1 MPLLLGLIT
10 GMFRENNAVLWA
22 LSSSLLGPGVVFFFK
37 QCCITINNEEGKIHL
52 DVWQHLCG
60 SQYGSHI
67 E

>member
-1 MPLLLGLIT
+1 MLFRGLYPPHYWVLG
-10 GMFRENNAVLWA
+10 WC
-22 LSSSLLGPGVVFFFK
+22 FFLK